1 MCRVFP
7 LIHKISIL
15 ENRSKLLKL
24 LGFFIILTFSAI
36 PAMSEN
42 QSLDGP
48 DVSELTY
55 KTELLESNLLRI
67 HDELE
72 GRTKEQERL
81 FNQLQLLR
89 YNDRIGSIQRKTVS
103 TAEITEEKSN
113 LTVQSYPSD
122 DKLVEIETRALELKS
137 RILELED
144 SATRLEKEISK
155 LRQMNSNVGIEGSE
169 IFKKGSMIIVADELG
184 VVLATHYCG
193 DSSCDTGETLFVD
206 IPRPGTYYL
215 RMLSASTVNAP
226 DNQYRIRP
234 FKFTEMEPTGQVAS
248 VIHLGELVSAQL
260 DSKDQKNEY
269 NFFVDDLTPLKIE
282 MSSEV
287 ASVSGWKL
295 SVLGELNSVVETIRC
310 SSIDCKNGTTLFF
323 TPKSEGDYRVL
334 IESGSNYSAPTGAYF
349 FQILTAIDQTQEI
362 EPNDQKPQ
370 EMKIGETL
378 VGSVSS
384 TEDLDIYSIEVRKPG
399 RLSIDLR
406 REG

>member
-1 MCRVFP
+1 
-7 LIHKISIL
+7 
-15 ENRSKLLKL
+15 
-24 LGFFIILTFSAI
+24 
-36 PAMSEN
+36 MSEN

-67 HDELE
+67 RGELE
-72 GRTKEQERL
+72 DRTKEQERL

-122 DKLVEIETRALELKS
+122 DKLVEIETRASELKS
-137 RILELED
+137 RILELEV

-169 IFKKGSMIIVADELG
+169 IFEKGSMIVVSDKLG
-184 VVLATHYCG
+184 VVLGTHYCG
-193 DSSCDTGETLFVD
+193 DSSCDTGETLSVD

-215 RMLSASTVNAP
+215 RMVSASTVNAP

-234 FKFTEMEPTGQVAS
+234 FNFTEMKTTAQVPS
-248 VIHLGELVSAQL
+248 VIHLGERVSAQL
-260 DSKDQKNEY
+260 DSKDQQNEY
-269 NFFVDDLTPLKIE
+269 NFVVDDLTPLKIE

-287 ASVSGWKL
+287 ASVSGWRL
-295 SVLGELNSVVETIRC
+295 SILGGEQNSVIETIRC
-310 SSIDCKNGTTLFF
+310 SSTECKNGTTLVF

-334 IESGSNYSAPTGAYF
+334 IESGSNYSAPTGAYSF
-349 FQILTAIDQTQEI
+349 KILTAIDQTQEI
-362 EPNDQKPQ
+362 EPNDQRPQ
-370 EMKIGETL
+370 KIKIGEAL
-378 VGSVSS
+378 VGSGSS

-406 REG
+406 GEG